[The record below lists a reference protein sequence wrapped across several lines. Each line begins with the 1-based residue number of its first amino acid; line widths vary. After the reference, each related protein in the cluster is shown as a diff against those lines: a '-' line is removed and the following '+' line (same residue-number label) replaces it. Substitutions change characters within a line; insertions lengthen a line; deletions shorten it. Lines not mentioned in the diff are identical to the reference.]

1 MDLKVQQEAF
11 TVHEQIENLK
21 ALNLII
27 EDESEAEKFLS
38 KVSYFRFIK
47 AYSLGLKNRNSN
59 YYSGVTFNQL
69 RELYVFNAKFRKLI
83 FEQIEH
89 IEIGLRCKVSNYF
102 SLKYGVMGYNDAEN
116 FSNAIIHKNIL
127 DEINRDLE
135 HNRRAPFIKNFK
147 ENYVNGDVPFY
158 ALVEVLSFGTL
169 SKFFKNMKGEDKKV
183 VAQIYGVGYTF
194 LESWIESIAHVR
206 NICAHYGR
214 IYNAKL
220 SKTPKLYKEDK
231 YNTNRIFAVL
241 CCMKRI
247 SNDKESW
254 NVFVK
259 ELSKLFVEYPLAIKS
274 TMGFPEKWKS
284 VLVINDEHQD

>member
-11 TVHEQIENLK
+11 TVHEQIKNLK

-27 EDESEAEKFLS
+27 EDEVEAEKFLS
-38 KVSYFRFIK
+38 NVSYFRFVK
-47 AYSLGLKNRNSN
+47 AYSLGLKRKNSN
-59 YYSGVTFNQL
+59 YYEGVTFNQL
-69 RELYVFNAKFRKLI
+69 RELYVFNAKLRKLI

-102 SLKYGVMGYNDAEN
+102 SLKYGVLGYQNEEN
-116 FSNAIIHKNIL
+116 FIDYQIYKGIL
-127 DEINRDLE
+127 EEIKRDIE
-135 HNRRAPFIKNFK
+135 HNKRASFIRNFK
-147 ENYVNGDVPFY
+147 ENYVNGDIPFY

-169 SKFFKNMKGEDKKV
+169 SKFYKNMKGEDKKA
-183 VAQIYGVGYTF
+183 VAQMYNVGYTF

-214 IYNAKL
+214 VYNAKL

-247 SNDKESW
+247 SNEKKAW

-259 ELSKLFVEYPLAIKS
+259 ALYNLFIEYPCAIKS
-274 TMGFPEKWKS
+274 TMGFPDGWEKI
-284 VLVINDEHQD
+284 LAIDEHQES